1 MESSMTIILFLIAL
15 IVGAI
20 AAWQVF
26 NWVYGKKLKD
36 NSAQI
41 RQESTILLERI
52 EKVFKVVVAEG
63 YFSEIYDHNSQKE
76 FLWFWNTHK
85 KALIVTKA
93 KVSVGFDFAKIKVRR
108 DETSRKLII
117 EEMPPVEVLSVDT
130 DYKFYDLN
138 QGWLGKFNQEDYTQM
153 LAEAKRVMNEKA
165 LNSDLP
171 MIATRQV
178 NLMVSQLAA
187 SMNWDLE
194 MPKLQQPT
202 ILLKTLPSPAVI
214 ETPS

>member
-1 MESSMTIILFLIAL
+1 MTIILFLIAL

>member
-1 MESSMTIILFLIAL
+1 MTIILFLIAL

-214 ETPS
+214 EIPYTNE